1 MKIIHTSDWH
11 LGRSLY
17 GRKRY
22 EEFDAFLEWLAQLL
36 AEEEIDVLLVAGDV
50 FDNTAPS
57 NRAQEMYY
65 RFLCRVAASSCRH
78 VVIVAG
84 NHDSPSF
91 LDAPRDLLRHLQ
103 IYIVGSIGTNSD
115 EEVLVLKDSQG
126 EAELIICAVPYL
138 RDRDIRSM
146 ESSETVEDK
155 DRKLVEGIMNHY
167 TQICRRAADIRDQ
180 LERRVPI
187 IAMGH
192 LFAAGGRTVE
202 GDGVRELYVGSLA
215 HVGVDIFPD
224 YIDYLALGHLHS
236 AQTVGG
242 QEKFRY
248 AGAPLPM
255 GFGEAGRLKSV
266 IKLDWNKQQF
276 DMKPIEV
283 PLWQKLCRVR
293 GDREQ
298 IAQQLNEL
306 IMTGTK
312 AWLEIVYEGKE
323 IISDLREQL
332 ETTVAGSE
340 LEILRV
346 CNQRIWDQGVSV
358 SGSGELLN
366 ELDAREIFE
375 RCMDT
380 YEVPDEQRTGLLQIY
395 DEVINELDLAD
406 RMAE

>member
-1 MKIIHTSDWH
+1 MKILHTSDWH

-22 EEFDAFLEWLAQLL
+22 EEFDAFLTWLAQLL
-36 AEEEIDVLLVAGDV
+36 TEEEIDVLLVAGDV

-65 RFLCRVAASSCRH
+65 RFLYRVAASSCRH

-91 LDAPRDLLRHLQ
+91 LDAPRELLRHLQ
-103 IYIVGSIGTNSD
+103 IYIVGSISTNSD

-138 RDRDIRSM
+138 RDRDIRSF
-146 ESSETVEDK
+146 ESGETVEDK
-155 DRKLVEGIMNHY
+155 DRKLVEGIRDHY
-167 TQICRRAADIRDQ
+167 TKVGRRAANIRDQ

-192 LFAAGGRTVE
+192 LFAAGGRTLE

-215 HVGVDIFPD
+215 HVGVDIFPEF
-224 YIDYLALGHLHS
+224 IDYLALGHLHS

-242 QEKFRY
+242 QEKYRY

-255 GFGEAGRLKSV
+255 GFAEAGRPKSV
-266 IKLDWNKQQF
+266 IKLDWTEQQF
-276 DMKPIEV
+276 AIEPVEV

-293 GDREQ
+293 GDLDQ
-298 IAQQLNEL
+298 IAQQLDEL
-306 IMTGTK
+306 IRSGTK

-323 IISDLREQL
+323 IVSDLREQL
-332 ETTVAGSE
+332 DTAIAGSE

-346 CNQRIWDQGVSV
+346 FNQRIWDQEMSL
-358 SGSGELLN
+358 SGSGELLS
-366 ELDAREIFE
+366 ELDAREIFQ
-375 RCMDT
+375 RCMHA
-380 YEVPDEQRTGLLQIY
+380 YEVPDEQRAGLLQLY
-395 DEVINELDLAD
+395 DEIINELDLAD
-406 RMAE
+406 RMEE

>member
-1 MKIIHTSDWH
+1 MKILHTSDWH

-22 EEFDAFLEWLAQLL
+22 EEFDAFLEWLARVLV
-36 AEEEIDVLLVAGDV
+36 EEEIDVLLVAGDV

-57 NRAQEMYY
+57 NRSQEMYY

-103 IYIVGSIGTNSD
+103 IYIVGSIGTNSED
-115 EEVLVLKDSQG
+115 EVLVLKDNQG
-126 EAELIICAVPYL
+126 ETELIICAVPYL
-138 RDRDIRSM
+138 RDRDIRSI
-146 ESSETVEDK
+146 ESGETIEDK
-155 DRKLVEGIMNHY
+155 DRKLVEGIRDHY
-167 TQICRRAADIRDQ
+167 TQICQQAADIRDQ

-224 YIDYLALGHLHS
+224 FIDYLALGHLHS

-255 GFGEAGRLKSV
+255 GFGEAGHSKSV
-266 IKLDWNKQQF
+266 IKLDWNEEQF
-276 DMKPIEV
+276 DITPIEV
-283 PLWQKLCRVR
+283 PLWQKLCCVR

-298 IAQQLNEL
+298 VAQQLNEL
-306 IMTGTK
+306 ISTGTK

-346 CNQRIWDQGVSV
+346 FNQRIWDQGMSLG
-358 SGSGELLN
+358 GSGELLS
-366 ELDAREIFE
+366 ELDAREVFE

-380 YEVPDEQRTGLLQIY
+380 YEVPDEQRVGLLQIY
-395 DEVINELDLAD
+395 DEVVNQLDLAD